1 VRPVF
6 YSGFDSR
13 VLCALQRHM
22 GKLKITFF
30 ALHFLS
36 TNCTYINLEKI
47 QLPSKLLMCFIFII
61 VVIGV

>member
-22 GKLKITFF
+22 GKLKITF